1 MCVATFPKHTRTQKF
16 YRLVPF
22 GIAYFIIRINIHIK
36 VSTYSYIYRAI
47 STGMAGMTMA
57 IPSTARYK
65 KLSNSI

>member
-1 MCVATFPKHTRTQKF
+1 MCVATFPKHTRTQRF

-47 STGMAGMTMA
+47 
-57 IPSTARYK
+57 
-65 KLSNSI
+65 